1 MVILFIASIVVIE
14 AAIAIM
20 AIVVNVVIVVIMVFT
35 RRCPKWYLM
44 SCYGGLRYADVSLT
58 SLSDMKTIYRRCL
71 GNSGRAFNH
80 ATSQE
85 NPDNEVPTLTQRQRG
100 RVVSALDSQSG
111 GPGFESRCI

>member
-20 AIVVNVVIVVIMVFT
+20 ANVVIVVIMVFT
-35 RRCPKWYLM
+35 RRSPKWYLM

-80 ATSQE
+80 ATLQE
-85 NPDNEVPTLTQRQRG
+85 NPDNEVPTLT
-100 RVVSALDSQSG
+100 
-111 GPGFESRCI
+111 

>member
-1 MVILFIASIVVIE
+1 MVILFIASIVVIK

-20 AIVVNVVIVVIMVFT
+20 AIVANVVIVVIMVFT
-35 RRCPKWYLM
+35 RRSPKWYLM

-80 ATSQE
+80 ATLQE
-85 NPDNEVPTLTQRQRG
+85 NPDNEVPTLT
-100 RVVSALDSQSG
+100 
-111 GPGFESRCI
+111 

>member
-20 AIVVNVVIVVIMVFT
+20 ANVVIVVIMVFT
-35 RRCPKWYLM
+35 RRSPKWYLM

-80 ATSQE
+80 ATLQE
-85 NPDNEVPTLTQRQRG
+85 NPENEVPTLT
-100 RVVSALDSQSG
+100 
-111 GPGFESRCI
+111 

>member
-20 AIVVNVVIVVIMVFT
+20 ANVVIVVIMVFT
-35 RRCPKWYLM
+35 RRSPKWYLM

-85 NPDNEVPTLTQRQRG
+85 NPDNVVPTLT
-100 RVVSALDSQSG
+100 
-111 GPGFESRCI
+111 

>member
-20 AIVVNVVIVVIMVFT
+20 AIVANVVIVVMVFT
-35 RRCPKWYLM
+35 RRSPKWYLM
-44 SCYGGLRYADVSLT
+44 SCYGDLRYADVSLT

-71 GNSGRAFNH
+71 GKSGRAFNH

-85 NPDNEVPTLTQRQRG
+85 NPDNVVPTLT
-100 RVVSALDSQSG
+100 
-111 GPGFESRCI
+111 